1 MRGRLNKKNSQEKY
15 GGCSRKAMPTHLL
28 LLTSEEMDAWWMRGC
43 WPKDKNHRS
52 SKLETGR
59 NVGNAPIKTV
69 FPTWTQYTRARLPL
83 ENPKP
88 TSTILYHSQQ
98 TVFERQQH
106 FLVPRWSVLFINSA
120 NIRYTYRWLLFARVP
135 CFSYTIYAFLCHAK
149 PFHSVL
155 NICWNVSETVP
166 ENVA

>member
-1 MRGRLNKKNSQEKY
+1 MLTNFERKINEGQTGLKKTARKRPEREREKY
-15 GGCSRKAMPTHLL
+15 GGCSRKVMPTHLL

-98 TVFERQQH
+98 TYRVRTATASPCAE
-106 FLVPRWSVLFINSA
+106 LVSVV
-120 NIRYTYRWLLFARVP
+120 YK
-135 CFSYTIYAFLCHAK
+135 LCK
-149 PFHSVL
+149 YSL
-155 NICWNVSETVP
+155 RL
-166 ENVA
+166 